1 MKEEIKQRIKALNP
15 ENEAKFKTFLN
26 MFPLYAMAAAPAIIL
41 TCARRR
47 GI

>member
-1 MKEEIKQRIKALNP
+1 MKEVVKERIKALNP

-26 MFPLYAMAAAPAIIL
+26 MFPLYAAAAAPAIIAM
-41 TCARRR
+41 CARRR